1 MWVTGYQARVDQ
13 HECFFSASYNLFHVM
28 SRNADTK
35 REGTLT
41 VEVLLL
47 GPADFVRGGLAH
59 GFVDG

>member
-1 MWVTGYQARVDQ
+1 MY
-13 HECFFSASYNLFHVM
+13 
-28 SRNADTK
+28 RNAGTM
-35 REGTLT
+35 RGGTLT